1 MDEIMRSVKCQVP
14 SAKCQVPSAVNVH
27 VTIALI
33 VIYSATHTDMEQSVY
48 LSSSPTLPLHEQA
61 GTHLLYSSW
70 GNTDKGPSDKFA
82 HWVVFVF

>member
-1 MDEIMRSVKCQVP
+1 MDEIMWSVVS

-33 VIYSATHTDMEQSVY
+33 IIHSATHTDMEQSVY

-61 GTHLLYSSW
+61 DTCLLYCSW
-70 GNTDKGPSDKFA
+70 DNTDKGSSDKFA